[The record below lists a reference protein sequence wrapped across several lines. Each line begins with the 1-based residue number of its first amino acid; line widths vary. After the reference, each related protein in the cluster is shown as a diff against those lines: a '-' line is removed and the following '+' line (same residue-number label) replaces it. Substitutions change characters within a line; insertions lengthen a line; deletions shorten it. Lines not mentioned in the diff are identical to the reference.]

1 MNIAKL
7 IEDAVEKF
15 NCQAGRRHGVGF
27 RESYSGRG
35 MYGRECVGITGHEDD
50 CRKVIAMVINA
61 AWATPPADSDL
72 DFRSMVD
79 SLLGFRRDIMGI
91 DIILYWEDIQQEG
104 DDGEEALFVND
115 IDNLVATGIWKA

>member
-7 IEDAVEKF
+7 IKDAVEKF
-15 NCQAGRRHGVGF
+15 NCQVGLGDVSF

-50 CRKVIAMVINA
+50 CRKVIAMVINDA
-61 AWATPPADSDL
+61 RDSMGPDSDF
-72 DFRSMVD
+72 DFHGMVD
-79 SLLGFRRDIMGI
+79 SLLDFKRDSMGFDV
-91 DIILYWEDIQQEG
+91 ILYWEDIQQEG